1 MAVQRMVNGGG
12 GSIGD
17 KSPASSPR
25 SGRKKSS
32 AGRATERWLYGA
44 LAAVL
49 RRRGWL
55 LAAPLLYVTAMILLS
70 WDLEGVPG
78 RVSVSVLRRQPP
90 GSLYRSPQLFQ
101 KLWPFMQADVNHSN
115 AVNFVSLLYY

>member
-1 MAVQRMVNGGG
+1 
-12 GSIGD
+12 
-17 KSPASSPR
+17 
-25 SGRKKSS
+25 
-32 AGRATERWLYGA
+32 
-44 LAAVL
+44 
-49 RRRGWL
+49 
-55 LAAPLLYVTAMILLS
+55 MILLS

-115 AVNFVSLLYY
+115 ALGIIKQIIDGSLASGRSYLKQVLVSHFMFDSMRQSSSGSSVQ